1 MTWLKF
7 AVAALALSFGASVA
21 GAFEVVDS
29 NNGFAGP
36 AFTQQ
41 SDPDQDMGP
50 GYGWLNTDDFA
61 DQHIVMKGDHEK
73 EFDGYSYSGFTFEDQ
88 IDQNA
93 VSIDQSSVVT
103 VPDAPKAIPA
113 KK

>member
-1 MTWLKF
+1 
-7 AVAALALSFGASVA
+7 
-21 GAFEVVDS
+21 
-29 NNGFAGP
+29 
-36 AFTQQ
+36 
-41 SDPDQDMGP
+41 
-50 GYGWLNTDDFA
+50 
-61 DQHIVMKGDHEK
+61 MKGDHEK